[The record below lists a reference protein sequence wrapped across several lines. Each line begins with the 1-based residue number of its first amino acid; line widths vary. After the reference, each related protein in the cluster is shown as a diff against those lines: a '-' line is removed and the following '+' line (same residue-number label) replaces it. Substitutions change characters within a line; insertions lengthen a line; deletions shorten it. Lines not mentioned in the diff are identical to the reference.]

1 MFSKTLGK
9 SLERIDNYR
18 NVRRVLP
25 ILIVVKNR
33 KYCKVRFIGKKV
45 LIFVLCIKRSKSLF
59 QAVKMHTILDCKCH
73 GVSGSCQVKT
83 CWKTMAPFSVVGS
96 YLRDRYQKGIL
107 VTVDQSGNELVVAE
121 GTYPAKPSRDN
132 LVFLEESPDYCVP
145 NSNTGSLG
153 TTGRVCNKTSPGH
166 GSCGVLC
173 CGRGFNTIQVEE
185 EYKCACKFHW
195 CCYVKC
201 NICRRTV
208 DKHVCK
214 SPEEDSFQ
222 HNSSGRQVSALA
234 NSESRDQNRPNNQ
247 SRKRAQRRKARKN
260 KKRGAS
266 INSLDSD
273 HRDNKS
279 LW

>member
-1 MFSKTLGK
+1 MASWL
-9 SLERIDNYR
+9 L
-18 NVRRVLP
+18 
-25 ILIVVKNR
+25 LI
-33 KYCKVRFIGKKV
+33 KVE
-45 LIFVLCIKRSKSLF
+45 
-59 QAVKMHTILDCKCH
+59 
-73 GVSGSCQVKT
+73 
-83 CWKTMAPFSVVGS
+83 
-96 YLRDRYQKGIL
+96 
-107 VTVDQSGNELVVAE
+107 NELVVAE
-121 GTYPAKPSRDN
+121 GTYHAKPLRDN

-185 EYKCACKFHW
+185 EYKCACKFNW

-214 SPEEDSFQ
+214 SPEEDSSQ
-222 HNSSGRQVSALA
+222 YNSSGRKVSALA
-234 NSESRDQNRPNNQ
+234 NSESRNQNRPKNQ
-247 SRKRAQRRKARKN
+247 SRKIAERRKARKN

-279 LW
+279 L

>member
-1 MFSKTLGK
+1 M
-9 SLERIDNYR
+9 
-18 NVRRVLP
+18 
-25 ILIVVKNR
+25 
-33 KYCKVRFIGKKV
+33 
-45 LIFVLCIKRSKSLF
+45 IFVLCIKRSKSLF

-121 GTYPAKPSRDN
+121 GTYPATPSRDN

-185 EYKCACKFHW
+185 EYRCACKFHW

-214 SPEEDSFQ
+214 SPEEDSSQ
-222 HNSSGRQVSALA
+222 HNSSGRHVSALA

-279 LW
+279 L